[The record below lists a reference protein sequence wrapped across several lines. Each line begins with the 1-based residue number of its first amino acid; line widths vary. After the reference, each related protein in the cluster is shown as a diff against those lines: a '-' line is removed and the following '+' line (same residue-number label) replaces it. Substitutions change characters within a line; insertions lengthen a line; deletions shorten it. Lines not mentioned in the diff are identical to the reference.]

1 MVTSSVLRSALTVA
15 AAVLLATGAA
25 TATAVA
31 WSGPRDV
38 TAEQCQDA
46 GGWVEGSGYCVGAV
60 GDDDWGQPVEGQAIN
75 PHPAPGKE

>member
-1 MVTSSVLRSALTVA
+1 MVTSSALRSALTVA

-25 TATAVA
+25 TATAA
-31 WSGPRDV
+31 AGSGPRDV

-75 PHPAPGKE
+75 PHPAPGEE